1 VSLRLTMTALACALL
16 CAAPARAETVAL
28 QGTVTS
34 APEGAMEGVL
44 VSAKRA
50 GSTITVDD
58 ARGEFWIGANHSAEL
73 LKVEPLD

>member
-1 VSLRLTMTALACALL
+1 MSLRLTTTALACALA
-16 CAAPARAETVAL
+16 CAMPARAETVAL

-34 APEGAMEGVL
+34 G
-44 VSAKRA
+44 
-50 GSTITVDD
+50 DD